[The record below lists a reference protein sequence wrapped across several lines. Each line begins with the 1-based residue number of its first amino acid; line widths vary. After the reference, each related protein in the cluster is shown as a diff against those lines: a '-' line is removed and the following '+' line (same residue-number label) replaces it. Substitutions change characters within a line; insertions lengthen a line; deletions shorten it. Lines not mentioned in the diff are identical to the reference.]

1 MGGKTPRCIFPT
13 VSHPSE
19 EDPMHAG
26 HRGLRP
32 QRALLAL
39 VAVGCAVLFGAGSPA
54 HAGGGATTTL
64 SNDVVHNLS
73 LETPTGSVPATQ
85 TVTVG
90 VFLSNPNQAAEDAYA
105 KQLYNPS
112 SPNYG
117 NYLDPDTFNSKFG
130 VPAANLQSAESWLQG
145 AGLTVTPVESSTQY
159 VLASG
164 RAAQVEAAFGTPL
177 NTYTAA
183 GRDFYA
189 NTAAPTVTASLGISD
204 VFGLNNFNRLH
215 IPRVQATGATTT
227 SAVPTSGNVP
237 KTGLLSIKD
246 LWSIY
251 DAPSTNLGNGQ
262 TMAIFGWGVTDP
274 VIPDLRSFEAEWALP
289 GVPISVKRYGDTS
302 TPDTSGDGATTEWEL
317 DTQASTG
324 MAPNVKS
331 ETLYFAHHNT
341 DADILASL
349 VGWVNDKQGPLQGSA
364 SYGECENVGNGGA
377 ILTDGIEVPG
387 DKVLE
392 QGVIEGRTLFASTGD
407 TGSSCPVVTNTNG
420 VATQVYPGLEW
431 PSVSPWAVAVGGAV
445 LHGDGNTPEKRL
457 DETAWAY
464 TGGGN
469 STSEPAGS
477 YQAGVASTHCTFD
490 QGGNPTISGPLCRST
505 PDVATIS
512 GDVGTGNGLAINGD
526 AGADQQGAGTS
537 LSSPLW
543 LGVWARVQA
552 AAKGSTGLGFANY
565 QIYKL
570 AQSSGGRDFYDVTVG
585 NNQPYPATPGYDNTT
600 GWGTP
605 EISQIMQDLTG
616 HVTPTHNTTPAPI
629 VTSPSTSCGSLFTDP
644 AGDDSY
650 AVEGETIAAPGTT
663 PQLDILSGRAFLS
676 ADGQTLKTII
686 TVNTLSTVIPPGGEN
701 DYQLVFTYQGTQ
713 YFTQLAVEQ
722 GGTVLAWDGQLV
734 KVSLENKYL
743 QEHLV
748 TGTIT
753 PGPNG
758 PAEVD
763 APISDFTGLAAGST
777 LLRPSAAT
785 YVREG
790 VNQGPL
796 EPIDSAGP
804 TYDDV
809 LGACTP

>member
-1 MGGKTPRCIFPT
+1 MPAGNRGPR
-13 VSHPSE
+13 SY
-19 EDPMHAG
+19 
-26 HRGLRP
+26 
-32 QRALLAL
+32 RALLAL
-39 VAVGCAVLFGAGSPA
+39 AAVGCAALLGAGSPA
-54 HAGGGATTTL
+54 AQASGATTTL

-73 LETPTGSVPATQ
+73 YATLTGSVPATQ

-90 VFLSNPNQAAEDAYA
+90 VFLSNPNQAAEDAYV
-105 KQLYNPS
+105 KQLYDPS

-117 NYLDPDTFNSKFG
+117 NYLDPDTFNTQFG
-130 VPAANLQSAESWLQG
+130 VPAAKFQAAQAWLQG
-145 AGLTVTPVESSTQY
+145 AGLTVTPIEGSTQY

-164 RAAQVEAAFGTPL
+164 SAAQVGAAFGTPL
-177 NTYTAA
+177 NYYTAN
-183 GRDFYA
+183 GRSFYA
-189 NTAAPTVTASLGISD
+189 NALAPKVPASLGVSY
-204 VFGLNNFNRLH
+204 VYGLNNFNKLS
-215 IPRVQATGATTT
+215 IPRVQASGPWTTGTQDA
-227 SAVPTSGNVP
+227 TSGNVP
-237 KTGLLSIKD
+237 KTGLLSIRD

-251 DAPSTNLGNGQ
+251 DAPSTNMGNGQ
-262 TMAIFGWGVTDP
+262 SMAIFGWGVTDP
-274 VIPDLRSFEAEWALP
+274 VIPDLRSFEAEWSLP

-302 TPDTSGDGATTEWEL
+302 TPDTSGDGATVEWEL

-324 MAPNVKS
+324 MAPNVAS

-341 DADILASL
+341 DTDVLASM
-349 VGWVNDKQGPLQGSA
+349 VGWVADKHGPLQGSA
-364 SYGECENVGNGGA
+364 SYGECENVGNANA
-377 ILTDGIEVPG
+377 IFADGMQVQG

-392 QGVIEGRTLFASTGD
+392 QAAAEGRTLFSSTGD
-407 TGSSCPVVTNTNG
+407 TGSSCPIIGIPVLGSPNG
-420 VATQVYPGLEW
+420 VASELYPGLNW
-431 PSVSPWAVAVGGAV
+431 PSASPWAVAVGGTV

-477 YQAGVASTHCTFD
+477 YQAGVAETNCTFD
-490 QGGNPTISGPLCRST
+490 SAGNPTATGPLCRST

-512 GDVGTGNGLAINGD
+512 GDVGTGNGLAIND
-526 AGADQQGAGTS
+526 DNGADQQGAGTS

-543 LGVWARVQA
+543 VGVWARIQA
-552 AAKGSTGLGFANY
+552 AAKSSKGLGFANY
-565 QIYKL
+565 AIYKL

-616 HVTPTHNTTPAPI
+616 RLTPAHNTTPAPI
-629 VTSPSTSCGSLFTDP
+629 VTSPSTTCGSLFTDP
-644 AGDDSY
+644 AGDDNYSFGVG
-650 AVEGETIAAPGTT
+650 AGQGAS

-676 ADGQTLKTII
+676 ADGQTLRTII
-686 TVNTLSTVIPPGGEN
+686 TVNNLSSVIPTGGGEN
-701 DYQLVFTYQGTQ
+701 DYQLTFTYQGTQ

-722 GGTVLAWDGQLV
+722 DGSVLAWDGQLV

-748 TGTIT
+748 AGTIT

-758 PAEVD
+758 TAEVD
-763 APISDFTGLAAGST
+763 APISDFTGLTAGST

-796 EPIDSAGP
+796 EPADSAGP

-809 LGACTP
+809 LGACTS

>member
-1 MGGKTPRCIFPT
+1 
-13 VSHPSE
+13 
-19 EDPMHAG
+19 MHAG

-32 QRALLAL
+32 QRAFLAL

-73 LETPTGSVPATQ
+73 LATPTGSVPATQ

-130 VPAANLQSAESWLQG
+130 VPAANLQAAESWLQG
-145 AGLTVTPVESSTQY
+145 AGLTVTSIESSTQY

-164 RAAQVEAAFGTPL
+164 SAAQVEAAFGTPL
-177 NTYTAA
+177 NTYSAA

-189 NTAAPTVTASLGISD
+189 NTAAPTVPASLGISD
-204 VFGLNNFNRLH
+204 VLGLNNFNRLH

-227 SAVPTSGNVP
+227 SAVPTSGNIP

-274 VIPDLRSFEAEWALP
+274 VIPDLRSFEAEWGLP
-289 GVPISVKRYGDTS
+289 GVPIAVKKYGSTS
-302 TPDTSGDGATTEWEL
+302 TPDTSGDGATGEWEL

-324 MAPNVKS
+324 MAPNISS
-331 ETLYFAHHNT
+331 ETLYFARHNDDT
-341 DADILASL
+341 ESLASFT
-349 VGWVNDKQGPLQGSA
+349 GWVNDKHGPLQGSA
-364 SYGECENVGNGGA
+364 SFGECENVGNANA
-377 ILTDGIEVPG
+377 ILTDGMEVPG
-387 DKVLE
+387 DKILE
-392 QGVIEGRTLFASTGD
+392 QGAIEGRTLFSSTGD
-407 TGSSCPVVTNTNG
+407 TGSSCPIIGLPVVGAGNG
-420 VATQVYPGLEW
+420 VITQVYPGLNW
-431 PSVSPWAVAVGGAV
+431 PSASPWAVAVGGTD
-445 LHGDGNTPEKRL
+445 LSGDGNTPQHRFT
-457 DETAWAY
+457 ETAWEF

-477 YQAGVASTHCTFD
+477 YQTGVASTNCTFD
-490 QGGNPTISGPLCRST
+490 PEGNPYVPVAGAAGPICRST
-505 PDVATIS
+505 PDVASLS
-512 GDVGTGNGLAINGD
+512 GDVATGNGLLINSD
-526 AGADQQGAGTS
+526 NGADSQGAGTS

-543 LGVWARVQA
+543 LGVWARIQA
-552 AAKGSTGLGFANY
+552 AAPTNKGLGFADY
-565 QIYKL
+565 KIYKL

-585 NNQPYPATPGYDNTT
+585 DNLPYPAKPGYDNTT

-616 HVTPTHNTTPAPI
+616 RLTPTHNTAPAAI
-629 VTSPSTSCGSLFTDP
+629 VTSPSTTCSSLFTDA
-644 AGDDSY
+644 AGDDNYSFG
-650 AVEGETIAAPGTT
+650 AGAPPGSL

-686 TVNTLSTVIPPGGEN
+686 NVNNLSAAIPTGGGEN
-701 DYQLVFTYQGTQ
+701 DYQMVFTFGGNQ

-722 GGTVLAWDGQLV
+722 TGTVLAWDGELV
-734 KVSLENKYL
+734 RVSLENKYL
-743 QEHLV
+743 QEHSV
-748 TGTIT
+748 SGTIT

-758 PAEVD
+758 TAEVD
-763 APISDFTGLAAGST
+763 APISDFPGLAAGAT

-790 VNQGPL
+790 ANQGPL
-796 EPIDSAGP
+796 EPVDSGGP

-809 LGACTP
+809 LGACMS